1 MAKHLPPIP
10 PASRSPSGPAS
21 ARAADPDPNVAETS
35 VKPDQK
41 GQSANTRINTTPHL
55 SVQNR

>member
-10 PASRSPSGPAS
+10 PASRSPSGPRS
-21 ARAADPDPNVAETS
+21 SHAADPDLATADTS
-35 VKPDQK
+35 VKPAHKNRAADVR
-41 GQSANTRINTTPHL
+41 AVLTPHL